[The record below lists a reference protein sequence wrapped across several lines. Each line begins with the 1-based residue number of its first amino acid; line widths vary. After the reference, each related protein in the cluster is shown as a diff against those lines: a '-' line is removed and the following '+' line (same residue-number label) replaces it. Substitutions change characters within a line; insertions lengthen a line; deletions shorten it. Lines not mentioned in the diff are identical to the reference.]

1 MVSTAQIDNDAVTN
15 AKLANMAA
23 ATFKG
28 RAAGAGTG
36 DPTDLTA
43 AQAKMT
49 LAISR
54 TDVSGLGTL
63 ATLNQVGATQISD
76 DAVTNAKLANMAAA
90 TFKGRAAGA
99 GTGDPA
105 DLTAAQAEND
115 AGNQRIRRE
124 RARRSRRQLDQV
136 GSAQIAAGALDG
148 KAINMQDQLLSRA
161 EIRDFAETTAT
172 PSVSGGSL
180 TLDLQTANVF
190 VVTLTE
196 NVSTLALSNAP
207 PSTKAGSVTLVLKQD
222 ATGNRTLSWPASVK
236 WSGGNPRVVSTAAN
250 AVDVFA
256 FFTTDGGTTWYG
268 FAGGNGFS

>member
-43 AQAKMT
+43 AQAKMA

-105 DLTAAQAEND
+105 DLTAAEAKTALAISASDVSGLGALATLN
-115 AGNQRIRRE
+115 
-124 RARRSRRQLDQV
+124 QV
-136 GSAQIAAGALDG
+136 GSGQIAAGALDG